1 MQKIK
6 KRNDIYKESWFTTV
20 SKDFKRNRTI
30 YLLLIPVLLYYIM
43 FHYAPM
49 YGSVIAFQNFKPQK
63 GILGSDFV
71 GLMHFKNFFNSPF
84 FGRILFNTL
93 RISFASIIFGFPAPI
108 ILALLLNELKVP
120 RFAKVVQNI
129 TYMPHFISLVVICSL
144 IREFTLDTG
153 VINYILGFFGFT
165 PTSLLNFPQY
175 FTTVYV
181 ASGIWQEIGWGSI
194 IYLAA
199 LSGINDELYN
209 AAAIDGAGRGHMLL
223 HVTLPGIAPTIVIMF
238 ILKIGSMMSLGSEK
252 IILMYN
258 DLIMDKADVI
268 SSYVYRLAFGNSPDY
283 GFSTAVNLFNMVINV
298 ILLVSANYISGRLS
312 ETSLW

>member
-6 KRNDIYKESWFTTV
+6 KQSDIYKESWFTTV

-84 FGRILFNTL
+84 FGRVLLNTL
-93 RISFASIIFGFPAPI
+93 RISFSSIIFGFPAPI
-108 ILALLLNELKVP
+108 LLALLLNELKFP

-153 VINYILGFFGFT
+153 VINYILGFFGFEA
-165 PTSLLNFPQY
+165 TSLLNFPQY

-199 LSGINDELYN
+199 LSGLDPALYE
-209 AAAIDGAGRGHMLL
+209 AATIDGANRFDQML
-223 HVTLPGIAPTIVIMF
+223 HVTLPGILPTIIIML
-238 ILKIGSMMSLGSEK
+238 ILKLGQVLSVGYEK
-252 IILMYN
+252 IILLYN
-258 DLIMDKADVI
+258 DNTMSVADVI
-268 SSYVYRLAFGNSPDY
+268 STYVYAKGLLDLDWS
-283 GFSTAVNLFNMVINV
+283 FSSAVGLFNSIINFLFLNV
-298 ILLVSANYISGRLS
+298 ANFISKKTS
-312 ETSLW
+312 EYSLW

>member
-108 ILALLLNELKVP
+108 ILALLLNELKFP

-199 LSGINDELYN
+199 LSGLDPALYE
-209 AAAIDGAGRGHMLL
+209 AATIDGANRFDQML
-223 HVTLPGIAPTIVIMF
+223 HVTLPGILPTIIIML
-238 ILKIGSMMSLGSEK
+238 ILKLGQVLSVGYEK
-252 IILMYN
+252 IILLYN
-258 DLIMDKADVI
+258 DNTMSVSDVI
-268 SSYVYRLAFGNSPDY
+268 STYVYAKGLLDLDWS
-283 GFSTAVNLFNMVINV
+283 FSSAVGLFNSIINF
-298 ILLVSANYISGRLS
+298 LFLNAANFISKKTS
-312 ETSLW
+312 EYSLW

>member
-6 KRNDIYKESWFTTV
+6 EQDTIYKESWFTTV

-49 YGSVIAFQNFKPQK
+49 YGSIIAFQNFKPQK

-84 FGRILFNTL
+84 FGRVLLNTL
-93 RISFASIIFGFPAPI
+93 RISFSSIIFGFPAPI
-108 ILALLLNELKVP
+108 ILALLLNELKFP

-153 VINYILGFFGFT
+153 VVNYVLGFFGFE
-165 PTSLLNFPQY
+165 PTSLLNYPQY

-199 LSGINDELYN
+199 LSGLDPALYE
-209 AAAIDGAGRGHMLL
+209 AATIDGANRFDQML
-223 HVTLPGIAPTIVIMF
+223 HVTLPGILPTIIIML
-238 ILKIGSMMSLGSEK
+238 ILKLGQVLGVGYEK
-252 IILMYN
+252 IILLYN
-258 DLIMDKADVI
+258 DNTMSVADVI
-268 SSYVYRLAFGNSPDY
+268 STYVYSKGLIDLDWS
-283 GFSTAVNLFNMVINV
+283 FSSAVGLFNSIVNFLFLNV
-298 ILLVSANYISGRLS
+298 ANIISRKTC
-312 ETSLW
+312 ECSLW

>member
-108 ILALLLNELKVP
+108 ILALLLNELKFP

-199 LSGINDELYN
+199 LSGLDPALYE
-209 AAAIDGAGRGHMLL
+209 AATIDGANRFDQML
-223 HVTLPGIAPTIVIMF
+223 HVTLPGILPTIIIML
-238 ILKIGSMMSLGSEK
+238 ILKLGQVLSVGYEK
-252 IILMYN
+252 IILLYN
-258 DLIMDKADVI
+258 DNTMSVADVI
-268 SSYVYRLAFGNSPDY
+268 STYVYAKGLLDLDWS
-283 GFSTAVNLFNMVINV
+283 FSSAVGLFNSIINF
-298 ILLVSANYISGRLS
+298 LFLNAANFISKKTS
-312 ETSLW
+312 EYSLW

>member
-6 KRNDIYKESWFTTV
+6 KQSDIYKESWFTTV

-84 FGRILFNTL
+84 FGRVLLNTL
-93 RISFASIIFGFPAPI
+93 RISFSSIIFGFPAPI
-108 ILALLLNELKVP
+108 LLALLLNELKFP

-153 VINYILGFFGFT
+153 VINYILGFFGFEA
-165 PTSLLNFPQY
+165 TSLLNFPQY

-199 LSGINDELYN
+199 LSGLDPALYE
-209 AAAIDGAGRGHMLL
+209 AATIDGANRFDQML
-223 HVTLPGIAPTIVIMF
+223 HVTLPGILPTIVIML
-238 ILKIGSMMSLGSEK
+238 ILKLGQVLSVGYEK
-252 IILMYN
+252 IILLYN
-258 DLIMDKADVI
+258 DNTMSVADVI
-268 SSYVYRLAFGNSPDY
+268 STYVYAKGLLDLDWS
-283 GFSTAVNLFNMVINV
+283 FSSAVGLFNSIINFLFLNV
-298 ILLVSANYISGRLS
+298 ANFISKKTS
-312 ETSLW
+312 EYSLW

>member
-108 ILALLLNELKVP
+108 ILALLLNELKFP

-153 VINYILGFFGFT
+153 VINYILGFLGFT

-199 LSGINDELYN
+199 LSGLDPALYE
-209 AAAIDGAGRGHMLL
+209 AATIDGANRFDQML
-223 HVTLPGIAPTIVIMF
+223 HVTLPGILPTIIIML
-238 ILKIGSMMSLGSEK
+238 ILKLGQVLSVGYEK
-252 IILMYN
+252 IILLYN
-258 DLIMDKADVI
+258 DNTMSVADVI
-268 SSYVYRLAFGNSPDY
+268 STYVYAKGLLDLDWS
-283 GFSTAVNLFNMVINV
+283 FSSAVGLFNSIINF
-298 ILLVSANYISGRLS
+298 LFLNAANFISKKTS
-312 ETSLW
+312 EYSLW

>member
-6 KRNDIYKESWFTTV
+6 KQNDIYKESWFTTV

-84 FGRILFNTL
+84 FGRVLLNTL
-93 RISFASIIFGFPAPI
+93 RISFSSIIFGFPAPI
-108 ILALLLNELKVP
+108 LLALLLNELKFP

-153 VINYILGFFGFT
+153 VINYVLGFFGFE

-199 LSGINDELYN
+199 LSGLDPALYE
-209 AAAIDGAGRGHMLL
+209 AATIDGANRFDQML
-223 HVTLPGIAPTIVIMF
+223 HVTLPGILPTIVIML
-238 ILKIGSMMSLGSEK
+238 ILKLGQVLSVGYEK
-252 IILMYN
+252 IILLYN
-258 DLIMDKADVI
+258 DNTMSVADVI
-268 SSYVYRLAFGNSPDY
+268 STYVYAKGLLDLDWS
-283 GFSTAVNLFNMVINV
+283 FSSAVGLFNSIINFLFLN
-298 ILLVSANYISGRLS
+298 IANFISKKTS
-312 ETSLW
+312 EYSLW

>member
-6 KRNDIYKESWFTTV
+6 KQSDIYKESWFTTV

-84 FGRILFNTL
+84 FGRVLLNTL
-93 RISFASIIFGFPAPI
+93 RISFSSIIFGFPAPI
-108 ILALLLNELKVP
+108 LLALLLNELKFP

-129 TYMPHFISLVVICSL
+129 TYMTHFISLVVICSL

-153 VINYILGFFGFT
+153 VINYILGFFGFEA
-165 PTSLLNFPQY
+165 TSLLNFPQY

-199 LSGINDELYN
+199 LSGLDPALYE
-209 AAAIDGAGRGHMLL
+209 AATIDGANRFDQML
-223 HVTLPGIAPTIVIMF
+223 HVTLPGILPTIVIML
-238 ILKIGSMMSLGSEK
+238 ILKLGQVLSVGYEK
-252 IILMYN
+252 IILLYN
-258 DLIMDKADVI
+258 DNTMSVADVI
-268 SSYVYRLAFGNSPDY
+268 STYVYAKGLLDLDWS
-283 GFSTAVNLFNMVINV
+283 FSSAVGLFNSIINFLFLNV
-298 ILLVSANYISGRLS
+298 ANFISKKTS
-312 ETSLW
+312 EYSLW

>member
-6 KRNDIYKESWFTTV
+6 KQSDIYKESWFTTV

-84 FGRILFNTL
+84 FGRVLLNTL
-93 RISFASIIFGFPAPI
+93 RISFSSIIFGFPAPI
-108 ILALLLNELKVP
+108 LLALLLNELKFP

-153 VINYILGFFGFT
+153 VINYILGFFGFEA
-165 PTSLLNFPQY
+165 TSLLNFPQY

-199 LSGINDELYN
+199 LSGLDPALYE
-209 AAAIDGAGRGHMLL
+209 AATIDGANRFDQMI
-223 HVTLPGIAPTIVIMF
+223 HVTLPGILPTIVIML
-238 ILKIGSMMSLGSEK
+238 ILKLGQVLSVGYEK
-252 IILMYN
+252 IILLYN
-258 DLIMDKADVI
+258 DNTMSVADVI
-268 SSYVYRLAFGNSPDY
+268 STYVYAKGLLDLDWS
-283 GFSTAVNLFNMVINV
+283 FSSAVGLFNSIINFLFLNV
-298 ILLVSANYISGRLS
+298 ANFISKKTS
-312 ETSLW
+312 EYSLW

>member
-108 ILALLLNELKVP
+108 ILALLLNELKFP

-153 VINYILGFFGFT
+153 VINYILGFFGFS

-199 LSGINDELYN
+199 LSGLDPALYE
-209 AAAIDGAGRGHMLL
+209 AATIDGANRFDQML
-223 HVTLPGIAPTIVIMF
+223 HVTLPGILPTIIIML
-238 ILKIGSMMSLGSEK
+238 ILKLGQVLSVGYEK
-252 IILMYN
+252 IILLYN
-258 DLIMDKADVI
+258 DNTMSVADVI
-268 SSYVYRLAFGNSPDY
+268 STYVYAKGLLDLDWS
-283 GFSTAVNLFNMVINV
+283 FSSAVGLFNSIINF
-298 ILLVSANYISGRLS
+298 LFLNAANFISKKTG
-312 ETSLW
+312 EYSLW